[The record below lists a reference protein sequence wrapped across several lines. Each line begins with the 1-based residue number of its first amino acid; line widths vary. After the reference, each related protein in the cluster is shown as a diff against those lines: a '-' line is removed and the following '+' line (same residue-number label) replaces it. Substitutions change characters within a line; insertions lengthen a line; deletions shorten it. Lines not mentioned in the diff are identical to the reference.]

1 MQFAIQWCIILLV
14 YIRHAI
20 KRLKATFYPV
30 TVNEKLA
37 ITKPQRNGEYQKG
50 RVALDRALA
59 TDIESNG
66 FKMKTCKYF
75 TDGYKVGAHFDAS
88 MIEPFSSNTD
98 TIKSLVPLHHV
109 TLPNEF

>member
-1 MQFAIQWCIILLV
+1 MNIKARFISAMIKAISYSLYDIDYIDCNLQYVDVLFLLV

-30 TVNEKLA
+30 TVNERLA

-75 TDGYKVGAHFDAS
+75 TDGYKVGAHFW
-88 MIEPFSSNTD
+88 
-98 TIKSLVPLHHV
+98 
-109 TLPNEF
+109 